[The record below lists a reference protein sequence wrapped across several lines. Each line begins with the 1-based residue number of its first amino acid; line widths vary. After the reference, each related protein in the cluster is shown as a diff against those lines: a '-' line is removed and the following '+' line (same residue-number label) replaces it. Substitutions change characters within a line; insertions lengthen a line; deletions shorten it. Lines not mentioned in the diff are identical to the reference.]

1 MVETNTEAHARASW
15 FCSRYNKMSVCSSKI
30 LRTKALLS
38 IPRTGT
44 ERRMTAA
51 VNYTKQQK
59 VLEMVSVDK
68 KNRQP
73 WYFPMTALRLSKGLA
88 EHEYHRKRE
97 TANL

>member
-1 MVETNTEAHARASW
+1 
-15 FCSRYNKMSVCSSKI
+15 
-30 LRTKALLS
+30 
-38 IPRTGT
+38 
-44 ERRMTAA
+44 MTAA

-97 TANL
+97 RFIKNKQRERIEYIVKKVSSVRTVLVFLPVSCHHTNDSSFVAF